1 MVCRAEIFVDG
12 LNLQPM
18 LQCIS
23 RQNIT
28 LYGVRRVD
36 RLNAVIVV
44 DYRNVSKVVDLLEKK
59 CYNVQ
64 KIRYIGMS
72 SVWETV
78 KRHIAFVVAMVLL
91 IPLLALLS
99 GVCFDIHVEG
109 ADRQVVLDA
118 LGNYGVSVGRS
129 LVGIS
134 YDKLENYLINTVG
147 ASFVTVSRR
156 GSTLFVE
163 VVPKNQADDPIDL
176 DSPCDIVAT
185 RSGVVSR
192 IVLVQGVAMVNVGD
206 FVKEGQVLIKGERVF
221 NDGTSQPVRAV
232 GQVFATVECSYTEPF
247 DGYIREYVR
256 TGNVYRTTQVVL
268 GKFTSSVNV
277 PFEQFDVEQ
286 TTETLYPFGVTLIHS
301 VYFEKVYQVKAA
313 DIDDCLEYLKVKALE
328 GAEKKCD
335 FAYNEVSYRV
345 LDDCVTAILSGQ
357 LEIARS
363 TDDRG

>member
-36 RLNAVIVV
+36 RLSAVIVV

-64 KIRYIGMS
+64 KIRYIGMAS
-72 SVWETV
+72 AWETV
-78 KRHIAFVVAMVLL
+78 KRHIAFVIAMVLL
-91 IPLLALLS
+91 IPLLVVAS
-99 GVCFDIHVEG
+99 GVCFDIRIEG
-109 ADRQVVLDA
+109 ADRQVVMDA
-118 LGNYGVSVGRS
+118 LSNYGVGVGRS

-134 YDKLENYLINTVG
+134 YDKLENYLTNTVN

-163 VVPKNQADDPIDL
+163 VVPKNQVDEPIDL

-185 RSGVVSR
+185 RSGVVVR
-192 IVLVQGVAMVNVGD
+192 IVLVQGVAMVKVGD

-232 GQVFATVECSYTEPF
+232 GQVFAAVECSYTEPF
-247 DGYIREYVR
+247 DGYIREFVR
-256 TGNVYRTTQVVL
+256 TGNVYSATQVVL
-268 GKFTSSVNV
+268 GRFTSSVNV

-286 TTETLYPFGVTLIHS
+286 TTEVLYPFGVTLIHS

-313 DIDDCLEYLKVKALE
+313 DIEECLEYLKAKALQ
-328 GAEKKCD
+328 GAQKNCD
-335 FAYNEVSYRV
+335 FDYHEVSYQV
-345 LDDCVTAILSGQ
+345 HDDGVTAVLGGQ
-357 LEIARS
+357 IEISRS
-363 TDDRG
+363 TDNKG